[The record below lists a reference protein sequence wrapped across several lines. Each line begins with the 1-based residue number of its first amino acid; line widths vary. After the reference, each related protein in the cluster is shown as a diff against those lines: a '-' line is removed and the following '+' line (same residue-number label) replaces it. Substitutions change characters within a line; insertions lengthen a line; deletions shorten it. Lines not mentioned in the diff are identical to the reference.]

1 MSQIKNN
8 SPASGSDRSRE
19 QLAYEL
25 PIERVLSDAGVDA
38 KQGLSDSEIGSRR
51 ERFGFNQ
58 LSESPPEPWWKKFL
72 GQFNDVVVWIL
83 LVAAFISGAMGEWT
97 DTAAIGAIV
106 LLNAVLGYFQEE
118 RAERALAALQSLAAP
133 LAKVIRDGTLA
144 TIPGREL
151 LPGDIVELEAG
162 DNVPA
167 DVRLLKAFAVR
178 VQEASLTGESVP
190 VEKKADV
197 VLAAETPLADRRNMA
212 YMSTVLANGQGRG
225 VVVAIGMETEI
236 GRIAGLLQ
244 HYEREPTPL
253 QKQLAKL
260 GQSLVIVCLALVG
273 VIFLLSLLR
282 GEKLL
287 TALLTSVSLAVAA
300 VPEGLPAV
308 VTMALALG
316 LQRMVKRNALI
327 RKLPSVETLGC
338 VTVIC
343 SDKTGT
349 LTRNEMTVR
358 EVVAGGESYRVTGA
372 GYAPHGQFVGQVSNL
387 PIERSRTR
395 ESSDRSLTTSATTL
409 SGHVENVPHEI
420 SDDLQLVLRIGAF
433 CNHAQLQPGETSNL
447 WKIVGDPTEAALIV
461 LARKAGISRDG
472 QAVSIV
478 DELPFDSDRK
488 AMSVVLREKTGG
500 VVLYTKGAPE
510 SLLPNCR
517 QERRGGEV
525 IELNDERRA
534 EILRSSQEMAS
545 RALRV
550 LACAYRP
557 DVTAGAIEER
567 DLIFAGLFG
576 MIDPPRDEVKGAVV
590 RCREAGI
597 RPVMI
602 TGDHPATAA
611 AIARELGI
619 ATESDV
625 VVTGHEL
632 DSLSDDEL
640 ANRAEHI
647 AVYARVAPEHK
658 LRVVRALKARGHVV
672 AMTGDGVNDAP
683 AVKAADIGIAMG
695 ITGTDVTRETAAM
708 VLMDDNFTSIVNAV
722 EEGRAIYDNIQKFLL
737 YLLSCNIGEM
747 LLMLVATLIGWP
759 TPLVPVHLL
768 WINLVTDGLPALALA
783 MEPPEPDLM
792 RRRPRRSNESML
804 SWSMGGVV
812 LGQGALLAIVGL
824 VAFGIS
830 YNHNGDVTQARTM
843 TFCVVVYGE
852 LFRALAARS
861 SIWTFWQLGPATN
874 PYVFA
879 AVAISA
885 LLQVSIIA
893 LPFTRTIFEASSH
906 TPLEWLL
913 LVLLALAP
921 VTVIELTKL
930 GRQFFHPTISRNAL
944 ASDSDPDKTGR

>member
-1 MSQIKNN
+1 MSAANDFAN
-8 SPASGSDRSRE
+8 SFANTAEDVLAAKAVDPKSGLTTSAVTALRE
-19 QLAYEL
+19 QYGWNELAAAPE
-25 PIERVLSDAGVDA
+25 
-38 KQGLSDSEIGSRR
+38 
-51 ERFGFNQ
+51 
-58 LSESPPEPWWKKFL
+58 EPWWQKFL

-118 RAERALAALQSLAAP
+118 RAEKALAALQSLAAP

-167 DVRLLKAFAVR
+167 DVRLLQAFAVR

-197 VLAAETPLADRRNMA
+197 VLPAETPLADRRNMA

-225 VVVAIGMETEI
+225 VVVAIGMNTEI

-260 GQSLVIVCLALVG
+260 GQSLVIVCLVLVG

-287 TALLTSVSLAVAA
+287 TAILTSVSLAVAA

-372 GYAPHGQFVGQVSNL
+372 GYAPHGEFVGQVSNL
-387 PIERSRTR
+387 PV
-395 ESSDRSLTTSATTL
+395 SD
-409 SGHVENVPHEI
+409 GQVENLPH
-420 SDDLQLVLRIGAF
+420 DLQLVLRIGAF
-433 CNHAQLQPGETSNL
+433 CNHAQLQPGETSNS

-461 LARKAGISRDG
+461 LARKAGISRDE
-472 QAVSIV
+472 QAESIV
-478 DELPFDSDRK
+478 DELPFDSERK

-534 EILRSSQEMAS
+534 EILRSSQEMAG

-557 DVTAGAIEER
+557 DVKAGVIEER

-602 TGDHPATAA
+602 TGDHPATAS

-619 ATESDV
+619 ATESDI

-759 TPLVPVHLL
+759 APLVPVHLL

-792 RRRPRRSNESML
+792 QRQPRRSNESML
-804 SWSMGGVV
+804 SWSLGGVV

-824 VAFGIS
+824 AAFGIS
-830 YNHNGDVTQARTM
+830 YSHDGDITQARTM

-861 SIWTFWQLGPATN
+861 TIWTFWQLGPATN

-879 AVAISA
+879 AVVVSA

-893 LPFTRTIFEASSH
+893 LPFTRPIFEASSH

-921 VTVIELTKL
+921 VTVIELVKL
-930 GRQFFHPTISRNAL
+930 GRQFFHPTISRNAK
-944 ASDSDPDKTGR
+944 ASGSDPDKTGR

>member
-1 MSQIKNN
+1 MNQVANIPSAADIDRLGEH
-8 SPASGSDRSRE
+8 PAHAE
-19 QLAYEL
+19 PFEH
-25 PIERVLSDAGVDA
+25 VLSNAKVDPSR
-38 KQGLSDSEIGSRR
+38 GLSVIEVERRR
-51 ERFGFNQ
+51 ERVGVNQ
-58 LSESPPEPWWKKFL
+58 LVEAPSEPWWRKFL

-83 LVAAFISGAMGEWT
+83 LVAAGISGVMGEWT
-97 DTAAIGAIV
+97 DTAAIAAIV
-106 LLNAVLGYFQEE
+106 LLNALLGYFQEE

-133 LAKVIRDGTLA
+133 LAKIIRDGIFV
-144 TIPGREL
+144 TIPATEL
-151 LPGDIVELEAG
+151 VPGDIVELEAG

-167 DVRLLKAFAVR
+167 DLRLIQAFSVR

-190 VEKKADV
+190 VEKQADV
-197 VLAAETPLADRRNMA
+197 VLPESTSLADRRNMV

-225 VVVAIGMETEI
+225 VVVATGMQTEI

-244 HYEREPTPL
+244 RYEREPTPL
-253 QKQLAKL
+253 QRQLAAL
-260 GQSLVIVCLALVG
+260 GQTLVIVCLALVG
-273 VIFLLSLLR
+273 IIFLLSVLR
-282 GEKLL
+282 GERLL
-287 TALLTSVSLAVAA
+287 SAVLTSVSLAVAA

-358 EVVAGGESYRVTGA
+358 EVIAGGTHFRVTGA
-372 GYAPHGQFVGQVSNL
+372 GYAPHGEFLETDEGG
-387 PIERSRTR
+387 ERSVTAV
-395 ESSDRSLTTSATTL
+395 D
-409 SGHVENVPHEI
+409 G
-420 SDDLQLVLRIGAF
+420 DLRLALRIGAL
-433 CNHAQLQPGETSNL
+433 CNHAQLQPGEVSNS
-447 WKIVGDPTEAALIV
+447 WKILGDPTEGALV
-461 LARKAGISRDG
+461 VVARKAGIVRDD
-472 QAVSIV
+472 QVTTIV
-478 DELPFDSDRK
+478 DELPFDSERK
-488 AMSVVLREKTGG
+488 AMSVVLREAVGDI
-500 VVLYTKGAPE
+500 VLYTKGAPE
-510 SLLPNCR
+510 SLLPKCR
-517 QERRGGEV
+517 QERHGGLILEMT
-525 IELNDERRA
+525 DDRRA
-534 EILRSSQEMAS
+534 ELLSNSQEMAS

-557 DVTAGAIEER
+557 SGVIVGGIEER
-567 DLIFAGLFG
+567 DLIFVGLFG
-576 MIDPPRDEVKGAVV
+576 IIDPPRDEVKAAVI

-619 ATESDV
+619 ANDGDI

-632 DSLSDDEL
+632 DSLSDEEL
-640 ANRAEHI
+640 ANRAENI

-658 LRVVRALKARGHVV
+658 LRVVRALKAHGAVV

-737 YLLSCNIGEM
+737 YLLSCNVGEM

-759 TPLVPVHLL
+759 APLVPVHLL
-768 WINLVTDGLPALALA
+768 WINLVTDGVPALALA

-792 RRRPRRSNESML
+792 RRRPRRTNDSML
-804 SWSMGGVV
+804 SWSLGG
-812 LGQGALLAIVGL
+812 LAFAQGILLAIVG
-824 VAFGIS
+824 VAAFGIS
-830 YNHNGDVTQARTM
+830 YGHDGNLTQARTM

-861 SIWTFWQLGPATN
+861 KIWTFWQLGPATN
-874 PYVFA
+874 PYVFT

-893 LPFTRTIFEASSH
+893 LPFARPIFEVSSH
-906 TPLEWLL
+906 TPFEWLL
-913 LVLLALAP
+913 LSLLALTP
-921 VTVIELTKL
+921 VTVIELIKL
-930 GRQFFHPTISRNAL
+930 GKQRWRRIDATNRLGVS
-944 ASDSDPDKTGR
+944 S

>member
-1 MSQIKNN
+1 MSAADDFEN
-8 SPASGSDRSRE
+8 SFVKTVEDVLTAKAVDPKSGLTHSTVATLRE
-19 QLAYEL
+19 QYGWNELASAPE
-25 PIERVLSDAGVDA
+25 
-38 KQGLSDSEIGSRR
+38 
-51 ERFGFNQ
+51 
-58 LSESPPEPWWKKFL
+58 EPWWKKFL

-83 LVAAFISGAMGEWT
+83 LVAALISGVMGEWT
-97 DTAAIGAIV
+97 DTAAIAAIV

-133 LAKVIRDGTLA
+133 LAKVIRDGSLA
-144 TIPGREL
+144 TIPAREL
-151 LPGDIVELEAG
+151 VPGDIVELEAG

-167 DVRLLKAFAVR
+167 DVRLLQAFAVR

-190 VEKKADV
+190 VEKQADA
-197 VLAAETPLADRRNMA
+197 VLPAETPLADRRNMA

-225 VVVAIGMETEI
+225 VVVATGMKTEI

-244 HYEREPTPL
+244 RYEREPTPL

-260 GQSLVIVCLALVG
+260 GQSLVIVCLVLVG

-287 TALLTSVSLAVAA
+287 TAILTSVSLAVAA

-358 EVVAGGESYRVTGA
+358 EVVAGGSRFRVTGA
-372 GYAPHGQFVGQVSNL
+372 GYAPHGEFLEMDASGEHPLAAVN
-387 PIERSRTR
+387 E
-395 ESSDRSLTTSATTL
+395 DL
-409 SGHVENVPHEI
+409 S
-420 SDDLQLVLRIGAF
+420 LVLRIGAL
-433 CNHAQLQPGETSNL
+433 CNHAQLQPGETSNS
-447 WKIVGDPTEAALIV
+447 WKIVGDPTEAALVV

-478 DELPFDSDRK
+478 NELPFDSERK
-488 AMSVVLREKTGG
+488 AMSVVLREAAGG
-500 VVLYTKGAPE
+500 VVQYTKGAPE
-510 SLLPNCR
+510 SVLPQCR
-517 QERRGGEV
+517 QERRGGQIV
-525 IELNDERRA
+525 ELTDERRA
-534 EILRSSQEMAS
+534 EILRGGQEMAG

-550 LACAYRP
+550 LACGYRP
-557 DVTAGAIEER
+557 DVAASAIEER

-576 MIDPPRDEVKGAVV
+576 MIDPPRDEVKTAVV

-619 ATESDV
+619 ATDSDI

-632 DSLSDDEL
+632 DSLGDDEL
-640 ANRAEHI
+640 ADKAEHI

-737 YLLSCNIGEM
+737 FLLSCNAGEM
-747 LLMLVATLIGWP
+747 LLMLLAALIGWP
-759 TPLVPVHLL
+759 TPLLPVQLL
-768 WINLVTDGLPALALA
+768 WMNLVTDGLPALALA

-804 SWSMGGVV
+804 SWSLAGLVF
-812 LGQGALLAIVGL
+812 GQGALLAIVGL
-824 VAFGIS
+824 AAFGIS
-830 YNHNGDVTQARTM
+830 DNHGGDVTQARTM
-843 TFCVVVYGE
+843 VFGQ
-852 LFRALAARS
+852 LFLALAARS
-861 SIWTFWQLGPATN
+861 RTWTFWQLGPATN

-893 LPFTRTIFEASSH
+893 LPFARPIFEASSH
-906 TPLEWLL
+906 TPVEWLL
-913 LVLLALAP
+913 LILLALAP
-921 VTVIELTKL
+921 VTVIELVKL
-930 GRQFFHPTISRNAL
+930 GRQFFHPTIRRNAITEMNYGPYK
-944 ASDSDPDKTGR
+944 PDAQARE

>member
-1 MSQIKNN
+1 MSAADDFANWFAKTAEEVLAAKTVDPQSGLTTSAVVAVRDQFGWNEL
-8 SPASGSDRSRE
+8 ASAPE
-19 QLAYEL
+19 
-25 PIERVLSDAGVDA
+25 
-38 KQGLSDSEIGSRR
+38 
-51 ERFGFNQ
+51 
-58 LSESPPEPWWKKFL
+58 EPWWKKFL

-83 LVAAFISGAMGEWT
+83 LVAALISGVMGEWT
-97 DTAAIGAIV
+97 DTAAIAAIV

-133 LAKVIRDGTLA
+133 LAKVMRDGVLA
-144 TIPGREL
+144 TIPAREL
-151 LPGDIVELEAG
+151 VPGDIVELEAG

-167 DVRLLKAFAVR
+167 DVRLLQAFAVR

-190 VEKKADV
+190 VEKQADA
-197 VLAAETPLADRRNMA
+197 VLPAETPLADRRNMA

-225 VVVAIGMETEI
+225 VVIATGMHTEI

-244 HYEREPTPL
+244 RYEREPTPL

-287 TALLTSVSLAVAA
+287 SALLTSVSLAVAA

-308 VTMALALG
+308 VTVSLALG

-358 EVVAGGESYRVTGA
+358 EVVAGGEHYRVSGA
-372 GYAPHGQFVGQVSNL
+372 GYSPHGQFVGQVSNL
-387 PIERSRTR
+387 PAFE
-395 ESSDRSLTTSATTL
+395 
-409 SGHVENVPHEI
+409 GHVENVPH
-420 SDDLQLVLRIGAF
+420 DLRLALRIGAF
-433 CNHAQLQPGETSNL
+433 CNHAQLQPGDTPNS
-447 WKIVGDPTEAALIV
+447 WKIIGDPTEGALVV
-461 LARKAGISRDG
+461 LARKAGISREDSS
-472 QAVSIV
+472 ARIV
-478 DELPFDSDRK
+478 EELPFDSERK
-488 AMSVVLREKTGG
+488 AMSVVLRESDGG
-500 VVLYTKGAPE
+500 LVLYTKGAPE

-517 QERRGGEV
+517 AERRGGAV
-525 IELNDERRA
+525 VELTDARRND
-534 EILRSSQEMAS
+534 ILRASQEMAG

-550 LACAYRP
+550 LAGAYRE
-557 DVTAGAIEER
+557 DNVAAGGITETE
-567 DLIFAGLFG
+567 LIFAGLFG
-576 MIDPPRDEVKGAVV
+576 MIDPPRDEVKAAVV
-590 RCREAGI
+590 RCRESGI

-619 ATESDV
+619 ATEEDSV
-625 VVTGHEL
+625 VAGREL

-640 ANRAEHI
+640 ANKAEHI

-658 LRVVRALKARGHVV
+658 LRVVRALKSRGHVV

-722 EEGRAIYDNIQKFLL
+722 EEGRAIYDNIQKFLT

-759 TPLVPVHLL
+759 APLVPVHLL

-804 SWSMGGVV
+804 SWSLGGVV
-812 LGQGALLAIVGL
+812 FGQGVLLAIVGL
-824 VAFGIS
+824 AAFGFGYDHES
-830 YNHNGDVTQARTM
+830 DLNQARTM

-852 LFRALAARS
+852 LLRALSARS
-861 SIWTFWQLGPATN
+861 RMWTFWQLGPATN

-879 AVAISA
+879 AVAISG

-893 LPFTRTIFEASSH
+893 LPFTRSIFEATGH
-906 TPLEWLL
+906 TFLEWSV
-913 LVLLALAP
+913 LVSLALTP
-921 VTVIELTKL
+921 VTVIELVKL
-930 GRQFFHPTISRNAL
+930 GRQFLDRRRT
-944 ASDSDPDKTGR
+944 SDSVGEST

>member
-1 MSQIKNN
+1 MSSSDQLIRAFAT
-8 SPASGSDRSRE
+8 STGDLLDALDVDSQHGLAASRVTAIRE
-19 QLAYEL
+19 TEGWNEL
-25 PIERVLSDAGVDA
+25 SSTPE
-38 KQGLSDSEIGSRR
+38 
-51 ERFGFNQ
+51 
-58 LSESPPEPWWKKFL
+58 EPWWKKFL
-72 GQFNDVVVWIL
+72 GQFDDVVVWIL
-83 LVAAFISGAMGEWT
+83 LVAALISGAMEEWT
-97 DTAAIGAIV
+97 DTAAIAAIV

-118 RAERALAALQSLAAP
+118 RAEKALAALQSLAAP
-133 LAKVIRDGTLA
+133 LAKVMRDGALA
-144 TIPGREL
+144 TIPAREL
-151 LPGDIVELEAG
+151 VPGDIVELEAG

-167 DVRLLKAFAVR
+167 DVRLLQAFAVR

-190 VEKKADV
+190 VEKQADA
-197 VLAAETPLADRRNMA
+197 VLPVETPLADRRNMA

-225 VVVAIGMETEI
+225 VVVATGMQTEI

-244 HYEREPTPL
+244 RYEREPTPL

-260 GQSLVIVCLALVG
+260 GQSLVIACLALVG

-287 TALLTSVSLAVAA
+287 TAILTSVSLAVAA

-308 VTMALALG
+308 VTMSLALG

-358 EVVAGGESYRVTGA
+358 EVVAGGEHYKVSGA
-372 GYAPHGQFVGQVSNL
+372 GYSPHGQFT
-387 PIERSRTR
+387 RSD
-395 ESSDRSLTTSATTL
+395 SDCEL
-409 SGHVENVPHEI
+409 SGTSLSN
-420 SDDLQLVLRIGAF
+420 DLRLVLRIGVF
-433 CNHAQLQPGETSNL
+433 CNHAQLQPGDTANS
-447 WKIVGDPTEAALIV
+447 WKIIGDPTEGALV
-461 LARKAGISRDG
+461 VVARKAGLSRDG
-472 QAVSIV
+472 QAARIV
-478 DELPFDSDRK
+478 EELPFDSDRK
-488 AMSVVLREKTGG
+488 AMSVALRDADGCL
-500 VVLYTKGAPE
+500 VLYTKGAPE
-510 SLLPNCR
+510 SVLPKCR
-517 QERRGGEV
+517 AERRGGEV
-525 IELNDERRA
+525 VELNEDRRA
-534 EILRSSQEMAS
+534 DILGGSQEMAG

-557 DVTAGAIEER
+557 DVSVGGLEEC

-576 MIDPPRDEVKGAVV
+576 MIDPPRDEVKAAVI

-619 ATESDV
+619 ANEDDSV
-625 VVTGHEL
+625 VAGREL

-640 ANRAEHI
+640 AKRAEHI

-658 LRVVRALKARGHVV
+658 LRVVRALKSRGHVV

-722 EEGRAIYDNIQKFLL
+722 EEGRAIYDNIQKFLIF
-737 YLLSCNIGEM
+737 LLSCNVGEM

-759 TPLVPVHLL
+759 APLVPVHLL

-804 SWSMGGVV
+804 SWSLGGVV
-812 LGQGALLAIVGL
+812 FGQGVLLAIVGL
-824 VAFGIS
+824 AAFGFG
-830 YNHNGDVTQARTM
+830 YDHEGDLNEARTM

-861 SIWTFWQLGPATN
+861 SLWTFWQLGPATN

-893 LPFTRTIFEASSH
+893 LPFTRPIFEATGH
-906 TPLEWLL
+906 TFLEWSV
-913 LVLLALAP
+913 LVALALTP
-921 VTVIELTKL
+921 VTVIELVKL
-930 GRQFFHPTISRNAL
+930 GRQFGRRNKTLAPSGAL
-944 ASDSDPDKTGR
+944 P

>member
-1 MSQIKNN
+1 MSESRKWHALRGDDVLRELAVDLTRGLSTDEVARRRDQHGWNMLAE
-8 SPASGSDRSRE
+8 SPAE
-19 QLAYEL
+19 A
-25 PIERVLSDAGVDA
+25 
-38 KQGLSDSEIGSRR
+38 
-51 ERFGFNQ
+51 
-58 LSESPPEPWWKKFL
+58 WWKKLL
-72 GQFNDVVVWIL
+72 GQFDDVVVWIL
-83 LVAAFISGAMGEWT
+83 LAAALISGAMGEWT
-97 DTAAIGAIV
+97 DTAAIAAIV

-118 RAERALAALQSLAAP
+118 RAERALAALQNLAAP
-133 LAKVIRDGTLA
+133 LAKVLRDGSMA
-144 TIPGREL
+144 TIPAREL

-167 DVRLLKAFAVR
+167 DVRLLQSFVVR
-178 VQEASLTGESVP
+178 LQEASLTGESEP
-190 VEKKADV
+190 VEKQAEV
-197 VLAAETPLADRRNMA
+197 VLPAETSLADRRNMA
-212 YMSTVLANGQGRG
+212 YMSTVLANGHGRG
-225 VVVAIGMETEI
+225 VVIAIGMETEI

-244 HYEREPTPL
+244 RYDREPTPL

-260 GQSLVIVCLALVG
+260 GQSLVIVCLVLVG

-282 GEKLL
+282 GDQLM

-308 VTMALALG
+308 VTIALALG

-358 EVVAGGESYRVTGA
+358 EVMAGGESYRVSGA
-372 GYAPHGQFVGQVSNL
+372 GYSPHGQFVGQDSNL
-387 PIERSRTR
+387 PVTDGQIGNLPH
-395 ESSDRSLTTSATTL
+395 DL
-409 SGHVENVPHEI
+409 S
-420 SDDLQLVLRIGAF
+420 LVLRIGAL
-433 CNHAQLQPGETSNL
+433 CNHAELQPGDVSNS
-447 WKIVGDPTEAALIV
+447 WKIVGDPTEGALVV
-461 LARKAGISRDG
+461 LARKGGISRDE
-472 QAVSIV
+472 QPVNII
-478 DELPFDSDRK
+478 DELPFDSERK
-488 AMSVVLREKTGG
+488 AMSVVLREASGS

-510 SLLPNCR
+510 SVLSKCR
-517 QERRGGEV
+517 QERRGGQ
-525 IELNDERRA
+525 IGELTEDRRS
-534 EILRSSQEMAS
+534 EILRSSHEMAG

-550 LACAYRP
+550 LACAYQP
-557 DVTAGAIEER
+557 DVAVGVIEER
-567 DLIFAGLFG
+567 DLIFTGLFG
-576 MIDPPRDEVKGAVV
+576 MIDPPRDEVKAAVV

-619 ATESDV
+619 ATESDIV
-625 VVTGHEL
+625 TTGHEL

-640 ANRAEHI
+640 THRAEQI

-737 YLLSCNIGEM
+737 YLLSCNVGEM
-747 LLMLVATLIGWP
+747 LLMLAATLIGWP
-759 TPLVPVHLL
+759 APLVPVHLL
-768 WINLVTDGLPALALA
+768 WINLVTDGFPALALA

-792 RRRPRRSNESML
+792 HRRPRRSNESML
-804 SWSMGGVV
+804 SWSLGGVV
-812 LGQGALLAIVGL
+812 LGQGVLLAIVGL
-824 VAFGIS
+824 AAFGVS
-830 YNHNGDVTQARTM
+830 YSHSKDATQARTM

-861 SIWTFWQLGPATN
+861 KIWTFWQLGPATN

-879 AVAISA
+879 AVVISA

-893 LPFTRTIFEASSH
+893 LPFTRPIFEASSH
-906 TPLEWLL
+906 TLLEWLL
-913 LVLLALAP
+913 LVLLALVP
-921 VTVIELTKL
+921 VTVIELVKL
-930 GRQFFHPTISRNAL
+930 GRQLLTPTIRKNAL
-944 ASDSDPDKTGR
+944 VSGSDLDRTGR

>member
-8 SPASGSDRSRE
+8 SPSSGSDRSRE
-19 QLAYEL
+19 QSAYEL

-38 KQGLSDSEIGSRR
+38 KRGLSDSEIGKRR

-72 GQFNDVVVWIL
+72 GQFNDVMVWIL
-83 LVAAFISGAMGEWT
+83 LAAALISGVMGEWT
-97 DTAAIGAIV
+97 DTAAIAAIV

-151 LPGDIVELEAG
+151 LPGDIIELEAG

-167 DVRLLKAFAVR
+167 DVRLLQAFAVR

-190 VEKKADV
+190 VEKQADV
-197 VLAAETPLADRRNMA
+197 VLPAETSLADRRNMA

-225 VVVAIGMETEI
+225 VVVAIGMKTEI

-253 QKQLAKL
+253 QKQLAKV
-260 GQSLVIVCLALVG
+260 GQSLVVVCLVLVG

-358 EVVAGGESYRVTGA
+358 EVVAGSSRFRVTGA
-372 GYAPHGQFVGQVSNL
+372 GYAPHGEFLELDTSG
-387 PIERSRTR
+387 ERP
-395 ESSDRSLTTSATTL
+395 LT
-409 SGHVENVPHEI
+409 VVN
-420 SDDLQLVLRIGAF
+420 DDLNLVLRIGAL
-433 CNHAQLQPGETSNL
+433 CNHAQLQPGETSNS
-447 WKIVGDPTEAALIV
+447 WKIVGDPTEAALVV
-461 LARKAGISRDG
+461 LARKAGINRDG
-472 QAVSIV
+472 QAMSIV
-478 DELPFDSDRK
+478 DELPFDSERK
-488 AMSVVLREKTGG
+488 AMSVVLREAAGG
-500 VVLYTKGAPE
+500 VVQYTKGAPE
-510 SLLPNCR
+510 SVLPKCR

-525 IELNDERRA
+525 VELTDERRV
-534 EILRSSQEMAS
+534 EILSSGQEMAS

-550 LACAYRP
+550 LACGYRL
-557 DVTAGAIEER
+557 DVTTGAIEEC

-576 MIDPPRDEVKGAVV
+576 MIDPPRDEVKAAVV

-602 TGDHPATAA
+602 TGDHPATAT

-619 ATESDV
+619 ATESDI

-640 ANRAEHI
+640 ANRAEQI

-722 EEGRAIYDNIQKFLL
+722 EEGRAIYDNIQKFLIF
-737 YLLSCNIGEM
+737 LLSCNVGEM

-759 TPLVPVHLL
+759 APLVPVHLL

-804 SWSMGGVV
+804 SWSLAGVV
-812 LGQGALLAIVGL
+812 FGQGALLAIVGL
-824 VAFGIS
+824 AAFGIS
-830 YNHNGDVTQARTM
+830 YGHDGDVTKARTM

-861 SIWTFWQLGPATN
+861 KIWTFWQLGPATN

-893 LPFTRTIFEASSH
+893 LPFTRPIFEASSH
-906 TPLEWLL
+906 TPFEWLL
-913 LVLLALAP
+913 LVLLALTP
-921 VTVIELTKL
+921 VTVIELVKL

-944 ASDSDPDKTGR
+944 ASGSDPDKTGR

>member
-1 MSQIKNN
+1 MSPTTNN
-8 SPASGSDRSRE
+8 SRIADMDQLQQ
-19 QLAYEL
+19 QLAYGL
-25 PIERVLSDAGVDA
+25 PIERVLSDAEVDA
-38 KQGLSDSEIGSRR
+38 KRGLSVSEIVRR
-51 ERFGFNQ
+51 TEQFGVNQ
-58 LSESPPEPWWKKFL
+58 LTELPSEPWWLKFL

-83 LVAAFISGAMGEWT
+83 LVAALISGVMGEWT
-97 DTAAIGAIV
+97 DTAAIAAIV

-133 LAKVIRDGTLA
+133 LAKVIRDGSLA
-144 TIPGREL
+144 TIPAREL

-167 DVRLLKAFAVR
+167 DVRLLQTFAVR

-190 VEKKADV
+190 VEKQADV
-197 VLAAETPLADRRNMA
+197 VLPTETPLADRRNMA

-236 GRIAGLLQ
+236 GRIAGMLQ

-253 QKQLAKL
+253 QKQLAKV
-260 GQSLVIVCLALVG
+260 GTSLVVVCLVLVG

-282 GEKLL
+282 GDKLL

-358 EVVAGGESYRVTGA
+358 EVMAGGSRFRVTGA
-372 GYAPHGQFVGQVSNL
+372 GYTPHGEFLEVDASG
-387 PIERSRTR
+387 ER
-395 ESSDRSLTTSATTL
+395 TL
-409 SGHVENVPHEI
+409 AAVN
-420 SDDLQLVLRIGAF
+420 DDLSLVLRIGAL
-433 CNHAQLQPGETSNL
+433 CNHAQLQPGETSNS

-472 QAVSIV
+472 QAASIV
-478 DELPFDSDRK
+478 NELPFDSERK
-488 AMSVVLREKTGG
+488 AMSVVLREASGG
-500 VVLYTKGAPE
+500 VVQYTKGAPE
-510 SLLPNCR
+510 SVLPNCR

-525 IELNDERRA
+525 IELNEERRA
-534 EILRSSQEMAS
+534 EILRSSQELAS

-550 LACAYRP
+550 LACGYRP
-557 DVTAGAIEER
+557 DVAAGAIEER

-576 MIDPPRDEVKGAVV
+576 MIDPPRDEVKAAVV

-619 ATESDV
+619 ANEGDAV
-625 VVTGHEL
+625 VAGREL
-632 DSLSDDEL
+632 DSLGDDDL
-640 ANRAEHI
+640 ANKAEHI

-658 LRVVRALKARGHVV
+658 LRVVRALKSRGHVV

-695 ITGTDVTRETAAM
+695 IMGTDVTRETAAM

-722 EEGRAIYDNIQKFLL
+722 EEGRAIYDNIQKFLIF
-737 YLLSCNIGEM
+737 LLSCNVGEM

-759 TPLVPVHLL
+759 APLVPVHLL

-804 SWSMGGVV
+804 SWSLAGVV
-812 LGQGALLAIVGL
+812 FGQGALLAIVGL
-824 VAFGIS
+824 AAFGIS
-830 YNHNGDVTQARTM
+830 YNHDGDIIQARTM

-861 SIWTFWQLGPATN
+861 RIWTFWQLGPATN

-893 LPFTRTIFEASSH
+893 LPFVRPIFEASSH
-906 TPLEWLL
+906 TPVEWLL

-921 VTVIELTKL
+921 VTVIELVKL
-930 GRQFFHPTISRNAL
+930 GRQFFRPTINWNAL
-944 ASDSDPDKTGR
+944 ASGFDPDKTSGALP